1 MIKILI
7 IEDEEYIAKLIE
19 ITLSDAGYFC
29 LTAKDGNEAVLKIDK
44 ENPDLILLDIMLP
57 EIDGYEL
64 LEYIKPLDIP
74 TIMIT
79 AKSETLD
86 KVKGLQSGADDYI
99 TKPFEVVEL
108 LARVEALLRR
118 LSKLD
123 NKIKVDNVEI
133 DLISR
138 TVLQNGDPIAF
149 TKKEYDLLLLL
160 AQNKNTAL
168 FKEKIFEK
176 IWGFDFIGDT
186 RTLDLHISRIRQKLG
201 WQDKIKSIK
210 RYGYRLEL

>member
-7 IEDEEYIAKLIE
+7 IEDEEYISNLIK
-19 ITLSDAGYFC
+19 ITLSDAGYLC
-29 LTAKDGNEAVLKIDK
+29 LTAKAGNEAVSKID
-44 ENPDLILLDIMLP
+44 NDSPDLILLDIMLP
-57 EIDGYEL
+57 EIDGYQL
-64 LEYIKPLDIP
+64 LEYIKPLNIP

-99 TKPFEVVEL
+99 TKPFEVIEL

-123 NKIKVDNVEI
+123 NKIIIDDVEI

-138 TVLQNGDPIAF
+138 TVLQNGMHISF
-149 TKKEYDLLLLL
+149 TKKEYDLLILL